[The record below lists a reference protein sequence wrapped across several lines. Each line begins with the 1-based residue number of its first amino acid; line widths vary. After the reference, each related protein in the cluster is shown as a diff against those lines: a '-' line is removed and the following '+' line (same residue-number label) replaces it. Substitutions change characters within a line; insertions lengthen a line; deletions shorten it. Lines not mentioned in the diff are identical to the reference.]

1 MLGAV
6 DSEHSSFDSDVAALM
21 AALQY
26 LKIETGLSADLS
38 ARLDDA
44 LTLASHISA
53 TWNTERL
60 EIALE
65 GSQGGIWDMTLDPDS
80 DTFPDEIFL
89 SPRLKGFI
97 GFEAHEFP
105 NSISAWRA
113 RLVDED
119 KITTSQAV
127 KAHFRGEIP
136 FFETQYRI
144 YHRDGSIRWIHSR
157 GRIHHDAQGRRVRWA
172 GVDWDITERKQAEN
186 AMRASEERFRLL
198 AENSPDIIYIVDVT
212 KPEIVYLNRDQFL
225 GYTREE
231 LIAQRPMT
239 LTIHPD
245 DWPTVRDRW
254 MQVIEKDVE
263 FDKPFEYRVVRKDGG
278 LEWIR
283 SREKIMLRDA
293 QGQPQQLLLNL
304 TLITDYRLIQEA
316 RQRSEEL
323 LRITVSNLPVVLF
336 MLDKNGVF
344 TLVEGKGLEKLR
356 LKPGELVGQPVAE
369 ASRHLPDILGDMHR
383 ALAGENFSAVHEVQG
398 LFFET
403 FFTALHD
410 TDGQPDGVLGLSI
423 DVTEHTRMLRAL
435 EESERRSSAIVD
447 SLPDLIMR
455 LDAAGCFRY
464 LRPPKDNFSSVTWEE
479 VEGKTIEQVYDRK
492 DAIGLRAVIKQAVST
507 REPQIFTYNVTPE
520 DYQREAYIIALDAND
535 VWMFV
540 RDVTHRKLAAQHQ
553 LEKERTRM
561 LKALIDDTSHDLRTP
576 VSTLM
581 TSTYLLRRHIDR
593 FLDDVLKMVNM
604 LAEIENTSLNNLITD
619 LGQTAVKITERA
631 DNLEDTVT
639 MLRRLIETATDMARL
654 NSGNT
659 AYNFTRRQANE
670 LVQTMV
676 KLLSPLAEEKR
687 LQLTFHPHNKP
698 IQVIVDEDELRRVL
712 QNLIENAITFTPEGG
727 RVDVRVLHG
736 NEAAIIEVQDTGVG
750 IAQEDLP
757 HIFDRLYRADKA
769 RTRSGMGLGLAI
781 ARKIMEI
788 HQGEI
793 EVESAVGKGS
803 TFRLKLPLHVV

>member
-6 DSEHSSFDSDVAALM
+6 DSEHSSFDSDVVALL
-21 AALQY
+21 AALQH
-26 LKIETGLSADLS
+26 LKEAGLPAPLS
-38 ARLDDA
+38 DRLDDA
-44 LTLASHISA
+44 LTLVHHIA
-53 TWNTERL
+53 GAWNVDRL
-60 EIALE
+60 GIALE
-65 GSQGGIWDMTLDPDS
+65 GSQGGIWDMKLDPDS
-80 DTFPDEIFL
+80 DTLPDEIYL
-89 SPRLKGFI
+89 SPRLKSFI
-97 GFEAHEFP
+97 GFEDHEFP
-105 NSISAWRA
+105 NSMSAWKA
-113 RLVDED
+113 RVLEED
-119 KITTSQAV
+119 HAAIDVTVQA
-127 KAHFRGEIP
+127 HIGGELPIL
-136 FFETQYRI
+136 ETQYRI
-144 YHRDGSIRWIHSR
+144 RHRDGSLRWIHSR
-157 GRIHHDAQGRRVRWA
+157 GKIYRDAQGRPVRWA
-172 GVDWDITERKQAEN
+172 GVDWDITERKLSEDS
-186 AMRASEERFRLL
+186 MRASEERFRLL

-212 KPEIVYLNRDQFL
+212 KPEVIYMNRDHFL

-231 LIAQRPMT
+231 LIAQRPLT

-245 DWPTVRDRW
+245 DWPAVRDRW
-254 MQVIEKDVE
+254 MQIIADNTE
-263 FDKPFEYRVVRKDGG
+263 FDRPFEYRVVRKDGG
-278 LEWIR
+278 VEWIR
-283 SREKIMLRDA
+283 SREKIMRRDA
-293 QGQPQQLLLNL
+293 QGQPQHLLLNF
-304 TLITDYRLIQEA
+304 TIITDYRLIQEA

-336 MLDKNGVF
+336 MIDKDGVF
-344 TLVEGKGLEKLR
+344 TLIEGKGLEKLGM
-356 LKPGELVGQPVAE
+356 KPGEMVGLPVLKVA
-369 ASRHLPDILGDMHR
+369 RHLPE
-383 ALAGENFSAVHEVQG
+383 ALADLRRAMDGESFSAVHQVQG

-403 FFTALHD
+403 FFTALRAAN
-410 TDGQPDGVLGLSI
+410 GQPDGVLGLSI

-455 LDAAGCFRY
+455 LDAEGYFRY

-507 REPQIFTYNVTPE
+507 REPQIFTYTVTPE
-520 DYQREAYIIALDAND
+520 EFEREAYIIALDEDD

-553 LEKERTRM
+553 LEKERSRL

-593 FLDDVLKMVNM
+593 FLDDVLKLVNM
-604 LAEIENTSLNNLITD
+604 LAEIENEALDNLITD

-631 DNLEDTVT
+631 DSLEDTVT
-639 MLRRLIETATDMARL
+639 LLRRLIETATDMARL

-659 AYNFTRRQANE
+659 AYNFTRCQAND

-676 KLLSPLAEEKR
+676 KLVAPLAEEKR
-687 LQLTFHPHNKP
+687 LRLVFHPPNKP
-698 IQVIVDEDELRRVL
+698 LLVIVDEDEMRRVL

-727 RVDVRVLHG
+727 RIDVRVLQRDHT
-736 NEAAIIEVQDTGVG
+736 AIIEVQDNGVG
-750 IAQEDLP
+750 IAQKDLP

-769 RTRSGMGLGLAI
+769 RTRIGMGLGLAI
-781 ARKIMEI
+781 AKKIVEI

-793 EVESAVGKGS
+793 EVESVVGEGS
-803 TFRLKLPLHVV
+803 TFRIKLPLHIA